1 MKLSIISYFLTGVDE
16 GGVASGF
23 SVLNS
28 LVLSGEGLEVNDS
41 QNNFDATE
49 VAPSLD
55 GNNWRDLDGKDA
67 DDTGNSPNLAD
78 LQRKF
83 VEILENRDRES

>member
-1 MKLSIISYFLTGVDE
+1 MRYYQKYYYLLTGVDE

-28 LVLSGEGLEVNDS
+28 LVLSGEASEINDI
-41 QNNFDATE
+41 QNSFGETE

-55 GNNWRDLDGKDA
+55 GNSWKDEIGAEKDDVDNNSDIA
-67 DDTGNSPNLAD
+67 DI
-78 LQRKF
+78 QRRF
-83 VEILENRDRES
+83 IEILENR